1 MAMMAI
7 FSSVSYTRA
16 LPFGFVLKFLITQGY
31 SDMTKKLTRL
41 LHYPMY
47 AVCQGDTPTIRWD
60 ASRLSMKRQKSCH
73 SSRGW
78 LLLWE

>member
-7 FSSVSYTRA
+7 FSPVSYICA
-16 LPFGFVLKFLITQGY
+16 LPFSLVLKFLITQGY
-31 SDMTKKLTRL
+31 SDITKKLARL
-41 LHYPMY
+41 LHYPLS
-47 AVCQGDTPTIRWD
+47 AICQGDTPTIRWD